1 LTAIDFAFPL
11 AAGLH
16 ARPASL
22 LRDVCRPFAAMVVFR
37 NLKRRRSAA
46 AASVLELVASGT
58 AQGDPCRLEIRGPR
72 EREAAAALRRF
83 IACELPRADD
93 GAPPPPPAAAEPWLP
108 PALRNDPGTRFAGDA
123 LAAGIGRGRLLTV
136 AGGPHWP
143 KRFACGR
150 RDPAGEGR
158 LFEKALGKA
167 VAELEQLARRE
178 AGPGAAIL
186 RALAAILV
194 DPGFGGRIAALI
206 RREKLSA
213 GAAIAR
219 VAARHADV
227 LRRAPS
233 AYLRERAADLQAV
246 ASLLAEKLYGR
257 ARPALLDKG
266 RSPFILVAAALTP
279 SELLRLDRRRLRGLV
294 LAGAGA
300 TSHVAILAR
309 SLAFPAVSLSAAQLP
324 RLPAGREA
332 IVDGNRGLLVAS
344 PGPAWRSAAALEEGH
359 RRRVEQRRAR
369 LAALAGRTRDGA
381 RVELAANIGDPAELD
396 AAWRQGAEGIGL
408 FRSEF
413 LFLDRGAPPGEEE
426 QFQAYARA
434 ARSARGRPVILR
446 TLDVGGDK
454 PLPYLPLARGENPFL
469 GRRAVRFYGEQ
480 AELIGCQ
487 LRAALR
493 AARFGRLKLMVP
505 MVVHAGE
512 VRLVR
517 RLLGEAAD
525 ALRRRRAAFRDD
537 VELGIMVETPAAAL
551 SLDLLAVEADF
562 FSVGSNDLL
571 QYAAAADRGDPS
583 LSPLIDPLQPAFLRL
598 LRQAANQARR
608 SRRWLG
614 LCGEMAG
621 RVELLPLLL
630 AIGFDEL
637 SMAPFRIPAV
647 KERLAQLDRG
657 ECRGLLARCLRC
669 ADAGEVAALLAEFN
683 SLSLG
688 RLPAAAPGLVRL
700 DSPCRSPLAAVKEL
714 CLLLADE
721 GRTSDASALEQA
733 VWRREETYSTD
744 LGLGFALPHAQSP
757 AVRAASGAFLRPK
770 RPFRWGAS
778 GTAVRGVLLIAV
790 PERGDGQEHL
800 QLIARLSRRLIDE
813 EFREALLGAT
823 SVATALAV
831 LRSGLDSD

>member
-1 LTAIDFAFPL
+1 MTAVDFAFPL

-22 LRDVCRPFAAMVVFR
+22 LRDACLPFVATVVFH
-37 NLKRRRSAA
+37 NLRRRRRAA
-46 AASVLELVASGT
+46 AASVLELVASAT
-58 AQGDPCRLEIRGPR
+58 VQGDPCRLEIRGPQ
-72 EREAAAALRRF
+72 EREAEAALRRF
-83 IACELPRADD
+83 VARELPRADD
-93 GAPPPPPAAAEPWLP
+93 GSPPAPPAAAEPWLP
-108 PALRNDPGTRFAGDA
+108 PALRADPGQRFVGEA
-123 LAAGIGRGRLLTV
+123 LATGIGRGRLL
-136 AGGPHWP
+136 AAARGPRWP
-143 KRFACGR
+143 RRFACGR
-150 RDPAGEGR
+150 RDPAGEAR
-158 LFEKALGKA
+158 CFEKALGQA
-167 VAELEQLARRE
+167 AAELEQLARRE

-186 RALAAILV
+186 RAQAAILA
-194 DPGFGGRIAALI
+194 DPGFSGRIAALI
-206 RREKLSA
+206 RREKLAA

-219 VAARHADV
+219 TVAGHAAV

-246 ASLLAEKLYGR
+246 ASLLAGKLYGSS
-257 ARPALLDKG
+257 RPALAVKG
-266 RSPFILVAAALTP
+266 RGPFILAAAALTP
-279 SELLRLDRRRLRGLV
+279 AELLRLDRRRLRGLV

-300 TSHVAILAR
+300 TSHLAILAR
-309 SLAFPAVSLSAAQLP
+309 SLAIPAVSLDPARLA
-324 RLPAGREA
+324 RLPAAGEA
-332 IVDGNRGLLVAS
+332 IVDGGRGLLVAS

-359 RRRVEQRRAR
+359 RRRIGLRRAR
-369 LAALAGRTRDGA
+369 LAALAGQTRDGA
-381 RVELAANIGDPAELD
+381 RVEVAANINDPAELD

-413 LFLDRGAPPGEEE
+413 LFLDRDAPPGEEE

-434 ARSARGRPVILR
+434 ARSARGRTVILR

-454 PLPYLPLARGENPFL
+454 PLPYLPLPRGENPFL

-505 MVVHAGE
+505 MVVGVGE

-517 RLLGEAAD
+517 RLLGEAVA

-551 SLDLLAVEADF
+551 SLDLLAAEADF

-571 QYAAAADRGDPS
+571 QYAAAADRGDPA
-583 LSPLIDPLQPAFLRL
+583 LAPLLDPLHPAFLRL
-598 LRQAANQARR
+598 LRQAAGQARR

-614 LCGEMAG
+614 LCGETAG

-637 SMAPFRIPAV
+637 SMAPSRIPAV

-669 ADAGEVAALLAEFN
+669 ADAGEAAALLAEFN
-683 SLSLG
+683 SRSQAPLAVSD
-688 RLPAAAPGLVRL
+688 PGLVCL

-714 CLLLADE
+714 CLRLEFE
-721 GRTSDASALEQA
+721 GRASDAAALEQA
-733 VWRREETYSTD
+733 VWRREETYATD
-744 LGLGFALPHAQSP
+744 LGLGFALPHAKSL
-757 AVRAASGAFLRPK
+757 AVRAASVAFLRPR

-778 GTAVRGVLLIAV
+778 GAAVRGVLLIAV

-800 QLIARLSRRLIDE
+800 RLIARLSRRLVDE
-813 EFREALLGAT
+813 EFREALLSAGDSRA
-823 SVATALAV
+823 ALAA
-831 LRSGLDSD
+831 LRSGLESD